1 MSSPWRKIYSPQT
14 AYLVRTK
21 SIFWWPVARPRMGP
35 ICSDALANR
44 TAGKSWNRNHRG
56 QDWTLN
62 LMARKHTYKSVHCY
76 KDIYFELITTY
87 PSHYDLMDQCW
98 YNQNYRTSCV
108 KTIYLKILT
117 DSVPFTRYFM
127 TKRRIRN
134 AYVFREP
141 SVTWAHN
148 RRSIPLGSI
157 VDDIM
162 GGAYILS
169 RFSLHKYGLLMALI
183 DWNRIKIVVWI
194 ISKREIVGEWLDECQ
209 KLSIHGKP

>member
-1 MSSPWRKIYSPQT
+1 
-14 AYLVRTK
+14 
-21 SIFWWPVARPRMGP
+21 
-35 ICSDALANR
+35 
-44 TAGKSWNRNHRG
+44 
-56 QDWTLN
+56 
-62 LMARKHTYKSVHCY
+62 
-76 KDIYFELITTY
+76 
-87 PSHYDLMDQCW
+87 
-98 YNQNYRTSCV
+98 
-108 KTIYLKILT
+108 
-117 DSVPFTRYFM
+117 M

-148 RRSIPLGSI
+148 RRSTPLGSI

-183 DWNRIKIVVWI
+183 DWNRIKIVLWI